1 MGYLSE
7 RVSYLRGLAD
17 GLNISDD
24 TAEGKLLKVIIDV
37 LDDVAISVEE
47 VEDEQKA
54 LADDIADIDERLE
67 DAEDFIYDDCDCD
80 CDDDEDCCCCDC
92 DDDEDIDHAQNQQA
106 LALGTVLPS
115 DHIPILIGQRTHD
128 PAIYH
133 RHPAEPG
140 MVDSPALGQGI
151 QCQGAEY
158 IAHDAQKSHGDTGQQ
173 SRNGTGNALA
183 HYIGILI

>member
-24 TAEGKLLKVIIDV
+24 TNEGKLLKVIIDV

-54 LADDIADIDERLE
+54 LLDDIDEIDERLE

-80 CDDDEDCCCCDC
+80 CDCDDDDDDCCCCGCDE
-92 DDDEDIDHAQNQQA
+92 DDDIDYTDLECPN
-106 LALGTVLPS
+106 
-115 DHIPILIGQRTHD
+115 
-128 PAIYH
+128 
-133 RHPAEPG
+133 
-140 MVDSPALGQGI
+140 
-151 QCQGAEY
+151 CGAE
-158 IAHDAQKSHGDTGQQ
+158 IELDSAIVDEDK
-173 SRNGTGNALA
+173 NV
-183 HYIGILI
+183 LICPECHNEIEIEWIDDEECCCGCCDCEE